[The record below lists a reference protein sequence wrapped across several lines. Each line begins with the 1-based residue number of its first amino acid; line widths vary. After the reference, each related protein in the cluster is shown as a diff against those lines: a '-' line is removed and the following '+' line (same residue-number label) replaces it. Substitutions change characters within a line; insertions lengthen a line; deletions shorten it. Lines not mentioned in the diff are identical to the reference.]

1 MKTSYKIIIFDHAT
15 LIKGRFM
22 QFKNSYYL
30 IINSLMVFFSCNA
43 HSSAEQIAD
52 LLRKKNEKMY
62 TISAAGQKIINE
74 NHERIVKKEKKLF
87 WNGNFLMPAAKKS

>member
-1 MKTSYKIIIFDHAT
+1 
-15 LIKGRFM
+15 M